1 MIQFQVIYFSA
12 VLGVDHATGLM
23 VEGVRLQVPSLH
35 FHFHTLF
42 SIFAIFQARQMFDNL
57 KALLKLMDIDMT
69 RGVKATLYVTNLDYH
84 EVALKVCV
92 EEF

>member
-1 MIQFQVIYFSA
+1 M
-12 VLGVDHATGLM
+12 
-23 VEGVRLQVPSLH
+23 
-35 FHFHTLF
+35 
-42 SIFAIFQARQMFDNL
+42 FAICQARQMFDNL

>member
-1 MIQFQVIYFSA
+1 M
-12 VLGVDHATGLM
+12 
-23 VEGVRLQVPSLH
+23 
-35 FHFHTLF
+35 
-42 SIFAIFQARQMFDNL
+42 FAICQARQMFDNL

-69 RGVKATLYVTNLDYH
+69 RGVKATLYVTSLDYH